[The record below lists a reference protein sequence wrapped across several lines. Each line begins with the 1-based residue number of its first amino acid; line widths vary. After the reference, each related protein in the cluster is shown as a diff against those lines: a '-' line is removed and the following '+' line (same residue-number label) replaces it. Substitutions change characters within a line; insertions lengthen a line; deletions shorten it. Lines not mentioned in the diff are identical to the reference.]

1 MLRTKSTKVVSPSRE
16 LKRHALNWQPLLVG
30 FCGVMFAGV
39 VLIGFWLVIRSGAV
53 ASDSQTIVPADEAS
67 GAVLVSLRSPG
78 PVDAEA
84 ESAAQEREQQKAAR
98 AQTLQRVVLPFLNKY
113 CTDCHGAES
122 QEGDIVVHKLQS
134 VDQLL
139 DERKTW
145 QRVYRM
151 INAGAMPP
159 ADHDPRPATDEQQQV
174 AEFLYDELNN
184 FDCALVYNPGRP
196 AVQRLNRAEYNNTIQ
211 DLFGIELTPADDF
224 PADDVGEGFDN
235 IGDVLSLPPLLMEK
249 YLNAAEQV
257 ADAVI
262 DTTDYSRPLS
272 LTMAAGEL
280 QGGSMSGGSRWLP
293 SNGEIFGTVDLPAT
307 GDYEIRVVASATQME
322 EERARFALRHG
333 KESLG
338 EFDVQKDRT
347 DETFRHRVRL
357 EAGSIRLAAAFLN
370 DAYDPDAGKDRNF
383 AVRSISVHGP
393 IGGGIV
399 KYAEAHK
406 RFVKARPGKDLDVT
420 AAARQVLQPILD
432 RAFRRPVTEDQLNR
446 YALLV
451 RMAVDE
457 LGETYETG
465 LFMALQAM
473 LVAPDFLF
481 RLESEP
487 EPGQSE
493 RRLDDFELASRLSYF
508 LWSSMPDDELF
519 ELAERSEL
527 RKPDTLRQQVDRMLH
542 DDRADAL
549 VDNFAAQWLNLRN
562 LDDVTPDTDLFKSFN
577 DELKR
582 DMRQETELLFRT
594 VMQEDR
600 SIEDLL
606 SADFTFVN
614 QRLAEHYGI
623 QGIES
628 DEFERVSLADTNRS
642 GVLTHASIL
651 TLTSNPNRT
660 SPVKRGKWIM
670 ENIFGEAPPP
680 PPPGVPELEETAKAA
695 PDATLREQLA
705 KHREDPG
712 CAACHKLMDPL
723 GLGFENFNAVGRWR
737 TEDEGRAID
746 AAGSLPSG
754 ESFDGPLQLISIV
767 RKRREDFFRTM
778 SEKMLVYAV
787 GRGAEYYDKCAVDQC
802 LELLH
807 KRGNR
812 FSALVEAIVLSDPF
826 LKKRAVTTSAAEN
839 QPVSP
844 AP

>member
-1 MLRTKSTKVVSPSRE
+1 M
-16 LKRHALNWQPLLVG
+16 
-30 FCGVMFAGV
+30 
-39 VLIGFWLVIRSGAV
+39 
-53 ASDSQTIVPADEAS
+53 
-67 GAVLVSLRSPG
+67 
-78 PVDAEA
+78 
-84 ESAAQEREQQKAAR
+84 
-98 AQTLQRVVLPFLNKY
+98 
-113 CTDCHGAES
+113 
-122 QEGDIVVHKLQS
+122 
-134 VDQLL
+134 
-139 DERKTW
+139 
-145 QRVYRM
+145 
-151 INAGAMPP
+151 
-159 ADHDPRPATDEQQQV
+159 
-174 AEFLYDELNN
+174 
-184 FDCALVYNPGRP
+184 
-196 AVQRLNRAEYNNTIQ
+196 
-211 DLFGIELTPADDF
+211 
-224 PADDVGEGFDN
+224 
-235 IGDVLSLPPLLMEK
+235 LSLPPLLLEK

-272 LTMAAGEL
+272 LTMPADQL
-280 QGGSMSGGSRWLP
+280 QGGRMSGGSRWLP
-293 SNGEIFGTVDLPAT
+293 SNGEIFGIVDLPAT
-307 GDYEIRVVASATQME
+307 GDYEIRVIASATQME

-333 KESLG
+333 KDSLG
-338 EFDVQKDRT
+338 EFDVQKHKT
-347 DETFRHRVRL
+347 DETFLHRVRL
-357 EAGSIRLAAAFLN
+357 EAGSVRLAAAFLN

-399 KYAEAHK
+399 KYPEVHK
-406 RFVKARPGKDLDVT
+406 RFVTARPGKELDVT

-451 RMAVDE
+451 RMAVDDME
-457 LGETYETG
+457 ETYDTG

-519 ELAERSEL
+519 ELARQNEL
-527 RKPDTLRQQVDRMLH
+527 GNPDTLRQQVDRMLH
-542 DDRADAL
+542 DDRAEAL

-562 LDDVTPDTDLFKSFN
+562 LEDVSPNTDVFTSFN

-594 VMQEDR
+594 VMLEDR

-614 QRLAEHYGI
+614 SRLAEHYGI
-623 QGIES
+623 NGIES
-628 DEFERVSLADTNRS
+628 NEFERVSLADTHRS

-651 TLTSNPNRT
+651 TLTSNPDRT

-695 PDATLREQLA
+695 PDATLREQLT

-712 CAACHKLMDPL
+712 CAACHQLMDPL
-723 GLGFENFNAVGRWR
+723 GLGFENFNAVGQWR
-737 TEDEGRAID
+737 TEHEGRAID
-746 AAGSLPSG
+746 ASGSLPSG
-754 ESFDGPLQLISIV
+754 ESFNGPLQLIAIV
-767 RKRREDFFRTM
+767 RNRREDFFRTM

-787 GRGAEYYDKCAVDQC
+787 GRGTEYYDKCAVDQC
-802 LELLH
+802 LEQLH

-826 LKKRAVTTSAAEN
+826 LKKSAVTTSAAEN
-839 QPVSP
+839 QPGGL